1 MDATSHSVDFCIIP
15 SLGDA
20 ERRVRKTL
28 WEEQEYFET
37 LGSAGRLSWSPDGK
51 LLAFSD
57 RPSRDEHASS
67 IFLLS
72 LDSLEARRL
81 TSAQGSRRALD
92 PAFSPDGQI
101 LVCLTNCNFA
111 SHRACHNVTSPR
123 WIFHFKRALNSGEAQ
138 EFRHA
143 QLVDLLPAVAATGF
157 SAGVAQRLAALPN

>member
-81 TSAQGSRRALD
+81 TSAQGSRRDLD

-101 LVCLTNCNFA
+101 LVCLWLA
-111 SHRACHNVTSPR
+111 
-123 WIFHFKRALNSGEAQ
+123 NSY
-138 EFRHA
+138 F
-143 QLVDLLPAVAATGF
+143 
-157 SAGVAQRLAALPN
+157 